1 MTKLQIRVQN
11 GILIKHYSLR
21 KDNRRM
27 NENNDLIVS
36 WKRANE
42 IITSVY
48 IVAILVI
55 FPLAFYNYYFD
66 ILDVKYMFYYGS
78 VILLTVVILITAF
91 VYMYID
97 ARDYQWENT
106 RCIFKHFR
114 RRPLR
119 IADWAMIFFM
129 AAVSVSTLQ
138 SDYFYESF
146 WGNEGRYTGMFLI
159 LLYFVSF
166 FIVTRFLKFKR
177 WYLDIFLAAGMV
189 VCLIGIL
196 QFFEIDPIGFK
207 VGLSWDDYRIFA
219 STIGNINTYTSY
231 IALVSGMSV
240 VLFAQE
246 NNVYRKVWYTIC
258 VIISLFAL
266 ITGISDNAYLALIAL
281 FGLLPIY
288 LFDSIKGIKKYMF
301 LLALLFSEFQLI
313 DIIIGKFPEHVLE
326 ITGLFNV
333 VVGYD
338 KLLYVVAG
346 LWALTIF
353 IHILDINLIK
363 ENYLQKKGNL
373 GRWIWF
379 AVLISGILCIGYILF
394 DVSINGNAD
403 RYGSLKNYL
412 VLDDE
417 WGTHRGYIWRIG
429 IESYQKFPLIHKIFG
444 HGPDTF
450 GIITVNNYY
459 DEMLSRY
466 YEKFDSAH
474 NEYLQYFITI
484 GVVGLAAYLSLLF
497 TAIKEMI
504 RASSKKPL
512 LVAISFSIICYGAQ
526 AVVNISVPIVAP
538 IMLTLLMVG
547 VVAAREVADKDKHV

>member
-48 IVAILVI
+48 IVAILAI

-196 QFFEIDPIGFK
+196 QFFEIDSIGFK

-338 KLLYVVAG
+338 KLLYVVVG
-346 LWALTIF
+346 LWALTTF
-353 IHILDINLIK
+353 IHILDINQIR

-394 DVSINGNAD
+394 DVNINGNAD
-403 RYGSLKNYL
+403 RYGSLRNYL

-444 HGPDTF
+444 YGPDTF

-484 GVVGLAAYLSLLF
+484 GVVGLVAYLSLLF
-497 TAIKEMI
+497 TGIKEMI
-504 RASSKKPL
+504 RASSKNPIL
-512 LVAISFSIICYGAQ
+512 LAISFSIICYGAQ

>member
-48 IVAILVI
+48 IVAILAI

-338 KLLYVVAG
+338 KLLYVVVG
-346 LWALTIF
+346 LWALTTF
-353 IHILDINLIK
+353 IHILDINQIR
-363 ENYLQKKGNL
+363 ENYLQKKGSL

-394 DVSINGNAD
+394 DVNINGNAD
-403 RYGSLKNYL
+403 RYGSLRNYL

-484 GVVGLAAYLSLLF
+484 GVVGLVAYLSLLF
-497 TAIKEMI
+497 TGIKEMI
-504 RASSKKPL
+504 RASSKNPIL
-512 LVAISFSIICYGAQ
+512 LAISFSIICYGAQ

>member
-231 IALVSGMSV
+231 IALVSGMSI

-394 DVSINGNAD
+394 DVNINGNAD

>member
-394 DVSINGNAD
+394 DVNINGNAD

>member
-48 IVAILVI
+48 IVAILAI

-240 VLFAQE
+240 VLFAQV

-338 KLLYVVAG
+338 KLLYVVVG
-346 LWALTIF
+346 LWALTTF
-353 IHILDINLIK
+353 IHILDINQIR
-363 ENYLQKKGNL
+363 ENYLQKKGSL

-394 DVSINGNAD
+394 DVNINGNAD
-403 RYGSLKNYL
+403 RYGSLRNYL

-444 HGPDTF
+444 YGPDTF

-484 GVVGLAAYLSLLF
+484 GVVGLVAYLSLLF
-497 TAIKEMI
+497 TGIKEMI
-504 RASSKKPL
+504 RASSKNPIL
-512 LVAISFSIICYGAQ
+512 LAISFSIICYGAQ

>member
-1 MTKLQIRVQN
+1 
-11 GILIKHYSLR
+11 
-21 KDNRRM
+21 M

-196 QFFEIDPIGFK
+196 QFF
-207 VGLSWDDYRIFA
+207 
-219 STIGNINTYTSY
+219 
-231 IALVSGMSV
+231 
-240 VLFAQE
+240 
-246 NNVYRKVWYTIC
+246 
-258 VIISLFAL
+258 
-266 ITGISDNAYLALIAL
+266 
-281 FGLLPIY
+281 
-288 LFDSIKGIKKYMF
+288 
-301 LLALLFSEFQLI
+301 
-313 DIIIGKFPEHVLE
+313 
-326 ITGLFNV
+326 
-333 VVGYD
+333 
-338 KLLYVVAG
+338 
-346 LWALTIF
+346 
-353 IHILDINLIK
+353 
-363 ENYLQKKGNL
+363 
-373 GRWIWF
+373 
-379 AVLISGILCIGYILF
+379 
-394 DVSINGNAD
+394 
-403 RYGSLKNYL
+403 
-412 VLDDE
+412 
-417 WGTHRGYIWRIG
+417 
-429 IESYQKFPLIHKIFG
+429 
-444 HGPDTF
+444 
-450 GIITVNNYY
+450 
-459 DEMLSRY
+459 
-466 YEKFDSAH
+466 
-474 NEYLQYFITI
+474 
-484 GVVGLAAYLSLLF
+484 
-497 TAIKEMI
+497 
-504 RASSKKPL
+504 
-512 LVAISFSIICYGAQ
+512 
-526 AVVNISVPIVAP
+526 
-538 IMLTLLMVG
+538 
-547 VVAAREVADKDKHV
+547 

>member
-266 ITGISDNAYLALIAL
+266 ITGISANAYLALIAL

-394 DVSINGNAD
+394 DVNINGNAD

>member
-48 IVAILVI
+48 IVAILAI

-338 KLLYVVAG
+338 KLLYVVVG
-346 LWALTIF
+346 LWALTTF
-353 IHILDINLIK
+353 IHILDINQIR
-363 ENYLQKKGNL
+363 ENYLQKKGSL

-394 DVSINGNAD
+394 DVNINGNAD
-403 RYGSLKNYL
+403 RYGSLRNYL

-444 HGPDTF
+444 YGPDTF

-484 GVVGLAAYLSLLF
+484 GVVGLVAYLSLLF
-497 TAIKEMI
+497 TGIKEMI
-504 RASSKKPL
+504 RASSKNPIL
-512 LVAISFSIICYGAQ
+512 LAISFSIICYGAQ

>member
-394 DVSINGNAD
+394 DVNINGNAD

-484 GVVGLAAYLSLLF
+484 GVVGLAAHLSLLF

>member
-1 MTKLQIRVQN
+1 
-11 GILIKHYSLR
+11 
-21 KDNRRM
+21 M
-27 NENNDLIVS
+27 NENSGLIVS

-42 IITSVY
+42 IITGFF

-55 FPLAFYNYYFD
+55 FPLVFYDYYFD

-78 VILLTVVILITAF
+78 VILLTAVILITAF
-91 VYMYID
+91 IYMYID

-106 RCIFKHFR
+106 RCIFKQSR
-114 RRPLR
+114 RKPLR
-119 IADWAMIFFM
+119 RADWAMIFFM
-129 AAVSVSTLQ
+129 TAVSISTFQ

-177 WYLDIFLAAGMV
+177 WYLDMFLAAGMV
-189 VCLIGIL
+189 ACLIGIL
-196 QFFEIDPIGFK
+196 QFFKIDPIGFK
-207 VGLSWDDYRIFA
+207 IGLSWDDYRIFA

-246 NNVYRKVWYTIC
+246 NNVYRKAWYTIC
-258 VIISLFAL
+258 AIISLFAL

-281 FGLLPIY
+281 FGLLPLY

-326 ITGLFNV
+326 ITGLFNI

-338 KLLYVVAG
+338 KLLYIVAG
-346 LWALTIF
+346 LWISTIF

-363 ENYLQKKGNL
+363 ENCLQKKSNF
-373 GRWIWF
+373 GRWIWL
-379 AVLISGILCIGYILF
+379 AVLISGILCVGYILF
-394 DVSINGNAD
+394 DVNVNGNVE
-403 RYGSLKNYL
+403 RYGSVKNYL
-412 VLDDE
+412 VFDDE

-497 TAIKEMI
+497 TAIKEMVHG
-504 RASSKKPL
+504 SSKNPL

-547 VVAAREVADKDKHV
+547 VAAARETADKDKFV

>member
-129 AAVSVSTLQ
+129 TAVSVSTLQ

-394 DVSINGNAD
+394 DVNINGNAD

>member
-1 MTKLQIRVQN
+1 
-11 GILIKHYSLR
+11 
-21 KDNRRM
+21 M
-27 NENNDLIVS
+27 NENSGLIVS

-42 IITSVY
+42 IITGFF
-48 IVAILVI
+48 IVAILAI
-55 FPLAFYNYYFD
+55 FPLVFYDYYFD

-78 VILLTVVILITAF
+78 VILFTVVILITAF
-91 VYMYID
+91 IYMYID
-97 ARDYQWENT
+97 ARDYQWENS
-106 RCIFKHFR
+106 RCIFKQLQRKSLR
-114 RRPLR
+114 RS
-119 IADWAMIFFM
+119 DWAMIFFM
-129 AAVSVSTLQ
+129 IAVSISTFQ

-146 WGNEGRYTGMFLI
+146 WGNEGRYTGMFLV

-166 FIVTRFLKFKR
+166 FSVTRFLKFKR
-177 WYLDIFLAAGMV
+177 WYLDMFLAAGMIA
-189 VCLIGIL
+189 CLIGIL

-246 NNVYRKVWYTIC
+246 KNVYRKIWYTIC
-258 VIISLFAL
+258 ATISLFAL

-281 FGLLPIY
+281 FGLLPLY
-288 LFDSIKGIKKYMF
+288 LFNSIKGIKKYMF

-326 ITGLFNV
+326 ITGLFNI

-338 KLLYVVAG
+338 KLLYVVVG

-353 IHILDINLIK
+353 IHILDIKLIK
-363 ENYLQKKGNL
+363 ENCLQKKSNL
-373 GRWIWF
+373 GRWIWL
-379 AVLISGILCIGYILF
+379 AVLIGGILCVGYILF
-394 DVSINGNAD
+394 DVNVNGNVD

-412 VLDDE
+412 FFDDE

-497 TAIKEMI
+497 NAIKEMVHG
-504 RASSKKPL
+504 ASENPL

-547 VVAAREVADKDKHV
+547 VTAAREVADKDKPV

>member
-78 VILLTVVILITAF
+78 VIVLTVVILITAF

-394 DVSINGNAD
+394 DVNINGNAD

>member
-48 IVAILVI
+48 IVAILAI

-78 VILLTVVILITAF
+78 VILLTVAILITAF

-114 RRPLR
+114 KRPLR

-166 FIVTRFLKFKR
+166 FIITRFLKFKR

-246 NNVYRKVWYTIC
+246 NNVYRKVGYTIC

-301 LLALLFSEFQLI
+301 LLAILFSEFQLI

-346 LWALTIF
+346 LWALTVF

-363 ENYLQKKGNL
+363 ENYLQKKSNL

-379 AVLISGILCIGYILF
+379 AVLISGILCIGYLLF
-394 DVSINGNAD
+394 DVNINGNAD

-459 DEMLSRY
+459 DEMISRY

-484 GVVGLAAYLSLLF
+484 GVVGLVAYLSLLF
-497 TAIKEMI
+497 TGIKEMI
-504 RASSKKPL
+504 RASSKNSIL
-512 LVAISFSIICYGAQ
+512 LAISFSIICYGAQ

>member
-1 MTKLQIRVQN
+1 MSKLQIWVQN

-42 IITSVY
+42 IITCVY
-48 IVAILVI
+48 IVAILAI

-106 RCIFKHFR
+106 RCIFKRFR

-166 FIVTRFLKFKR
+166 FIITRFLKFKR

-246 NNVYRKVWYTIC
+246 NNVYRKVGYTIC

-301 LLALLFSEFQLI
+301 LLAILFSEFQLI

-346 LWALTIF
+346 LWALTVF

-363 ENYLQKKGNL
+363 ENYLQKKSNL

-379 AVLISGILCIGYILF
+379 AVLISGILCIGYLLF
-394 DVSINGNAD
+394 DVNINGNAD

-459 DEMLSRY
+459 DEMISRY

-504 RASSKKPL
+504 RASSKNPL